1 MKYLLPAFL
10 CFQSAAA
17 FSLSTTISAG
27 TIDKTRSLTE
37 KDILQIQQEKEREA
51 RNSHN
56 NEVFNALFVSVP
68 ERKEPVLVHDISN
81 RPKDFPAGALLRLGP
96 NGASKTDGFLDG
108 DGLLHC
114 VTFPSNPDA
123 PLTYSSAYIETVGRK
138 LEEEKGA
145 KFTGSLGAAPYG
157 LPLLGSVV
165 QNMINFQ
172 IGTKDTCNTA
182 LAESGGRLLSL
193 MEQAPP
199 SEIEILKDGR
209 IRTIASKINLDGAI
223 PASDPVTGGS
233 FSAHG
238 RTCPKTGERIHV
250 SYGSSSKPYA
260 RVDIFD
266 QGWKLKRTIPINDL
280 TSPVMIH
287 DCAITENYILVLDF
301 PLTVRPLRML
311 QNKFPVEY
319 EPENG
324 ARIGLVPRNNDLQ
337 QEVKW
342 FDCKPGVILHAA
354 NAYETDDG
362 KIVFHALRSEPT
374 GESYITSYSTSFLY
388 EWIMDLK
395 SGTIDSEKCLN
406 AEELVEFPIID
417 ERLATSV
424 ANECYAVG
432 VQSIGGPLT
441 VYKNPGEGILI
452 DRVVK
457 FSLVDNVEEG
467 IQKGDVIG
475 RFKMPPDFYGV
486 TEPTIVPKLGS
497 GKGSYCVVVGTQVPE
512 TDVPSHEDIEKN
524 GLISRIF
531 VVDCE
536 ALDAGAVW
544 EFDLPYHLP
553 YGLHSGFLNW
563 EDMK

>member
-1 MKYLLPAFL
+1 MKFLLPALL
-10 CFQSAAA
+10 CFQNAAA

-37 KDILQIQQEKEREA
+37 KDILQIQQEKESEA

-68 ERKEPVLVHDISN
+68 ERKEPVLMHDISN

-138 LEEEKGA
+138 LEEKKGA

-223 PASDPVTGGS
+223 PASDPVTGGA

-280 TSPVMIH
+280 PSPVMIH

-301 PLTVRPLRML
+301 PLTVRPLRMF

-324 ARIGLVPRNNDLQ
+324 ARIGLVPRNKDLQ

-342 FDCKPGVILHAA
+342 FDCNPGVILHTA

-374 GESYITSYSTSFLY
+374 GESYITSYTTSFLY

-417 ERLATSV
+417 DRFATGV

-457 FSLVDNVEEG
+457 FSLVDNVDEG
-467 IQKGDVIG
+467 VHKGDVIG

-486 TEPTIVPKLGS
+486 TEPTIVPKIGS

-512 TDVPSHEDIEKN
+512 TVPSHEDIEKN

-536 ALDAGAVW
+536 DLDAGAVW

-563 EDMK
+563 EHMK

>member
-1 MKYLLPAFL
+1 MKILLPALL
-10 CFQSAAA
+10 CFQNAAA
-17 FSLSTTISAG
+17 FSLSTAVSAV

-51 RNSHN
+51 RNAHN
-56 NEVFNALFVSVP
+56 NEVFNALFVSVS
-68 ERKEPVLVHDISN
+68 ERKEPVAIHDISN

-96 NGASKTDGFLDG
+96 NGASKIDGFLDG

-114 VTFPSNPDA
+114 VTFPPNPDA

-138 LEEEKGA
+138 LEEKKGA
-145 KFTGSLGAAPYG
+145 KFAGSLGAAPYG

-165 QNMINFQ
+165 QNLMNFQ

-209 IRTIASKINLDGAI
+209 IRTIASKTNLDEAI
-223 PASDPVTGGS
+223 PASDPVTGGA

-266 QGWKLKRTIPINDL
+266 QGWKLNRTIPINDL
-280 TSPVMIH
+280 PTPVMIH
-287 DCAITENYILVLDF
+287 DCAITENYVLVLDF

-324 ARIGLVPRNNDLQ
+324 ARIGLVPRNKDLQ

-354 NAYETDDG
+354 NAYESDDG

-374 GESYITSYSTSFLY
+374 GESYITSYTRSFLY

-395 SGTIDSEKCLN
+395 SGTVVSEKCLN
-406 AEELVEFPIID
+406 AEKLVEFPIID
-417 ERLATSV
+417 DRFATGV
-424 ANECYAVG
+424 VNECYAVG

-457 FSLVDNVEEG
+457 FALVDNVGEG
-467 IQKGDVIG
+467 VQKGDVIG
-475 RFKMPPDFYGV
+475 RFKMPPGFYGV
-486 TEPTIVPKLGS
+486 TEPTIVPKTGS
-497 GKGSYCVVVGTQVPE
+497 GKGICSFRGNVLVTDLIDFTSVTSMVTSSRLEAGVLPLLSVG
-512 TDVPSHEDIEKN
+512 
-524 GLISRIF
+524 
-531 VVDCE
+531 
-536 ALDAGAVW
+536 
-544 EFDLPYHLP
+544 
-553 YGLHSGFLNW
+553 
-563 EDMK
+563 